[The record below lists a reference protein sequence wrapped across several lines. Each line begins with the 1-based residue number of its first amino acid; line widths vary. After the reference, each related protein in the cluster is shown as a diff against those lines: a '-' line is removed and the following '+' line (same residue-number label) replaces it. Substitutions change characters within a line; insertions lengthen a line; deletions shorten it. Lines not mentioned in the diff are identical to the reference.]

1 MEGCLELGNV
11 TTCCNGLQWLMGW
24 SRHVMLLQNT
34 ECVHTTTLQNNLF
47 FLAVL
52 SGDKMKEIM
61 SPTSQRGDLRF
72 MHHVSCSLINT
83 YQ

>member
-47 FLAVL
+47 FVSCPVWRQNERDHVSNVTTFHAVL
-52 SGDKMKEIM
+52 STHISEHEK
-61 SPTSQRGDLRF
+61 
-72 MHHVSCSLINT
+72 CAC
-83 YQ
+83 